1 MKTLIRL
8 VIGIVVV
15 LTVSCTHAPQL
26 DRTSDQVAGFRT
38 HYLEHNPDDP
48 FKKDIMRGKVHK
60 EMNYMQVLASWG
72 LPNVRTGVAADG
84 SETWGYYAVD
94 KHSKEVRRYDLLF
107 SKNRL
112 ITWFISNPD
121 QDLHHQD
128 EVADLPVIS
137 TSSMT
142 MSSGLGSS
150 DTSR

>member
-72 LPNVRTGVAADG
+72 LPNVRTGRGRESPPLSALSLRPTAI
-84 SETWGYYAVD
+84 E
-94 KHSKEVRRYDLLF
+94 F
-107 SKNRL
+107 SSL
-112 ITWFISNPD
+112 
-121 QDLHHQD
+121 
-128 EVADLPVIS
+128 
-137 TSSMT
+137 
-142 MSSGLGSS
+142 SG
-150 DTSR
+150 